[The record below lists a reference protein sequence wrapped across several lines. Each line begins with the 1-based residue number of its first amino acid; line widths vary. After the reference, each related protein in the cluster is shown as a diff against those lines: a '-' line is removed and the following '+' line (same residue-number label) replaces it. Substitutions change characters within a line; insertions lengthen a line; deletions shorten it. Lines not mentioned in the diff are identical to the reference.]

1 MRMMKAWVL
10 ERWGSLDDLVLKDVA
25 RPAAGEGTVIVRVSK
40 AALNFADGIAARGR
54 YQVKIQPPF
63 VLGSEIAG
71 VVAEAP
77 LGSGFGPGDRVLA
90 QVPAGAFGE
99 YCPVETGRL
108 VRLPDELSFAD
119 AAALPV
125 SYTTAHVGLFGKGRL
140 QQGETVLIH
149 AAAGG
154 LGIAATQLAAWRG
167 ARVIATAGS
176 EEKCRLALDNGA
188 NHAINYRDAQWSERV
203 KALAPDGVDMVFDPV
218 GGETSLLSI
227 RQLAWGGRLML
238 AGFASG
244 APAQLPANHLLV
256 KAASAI
262 GVFWSFD
269 KEAAIVSAIQKQ
281 LVELAI
287 DGHVRP
293 HLWRLIDLAD
303 LRQGMSALES
313 GETTG
318 KVIINV
324 AEI

>member
-1 MRMMKAWVL
+1 MRMMKAWVV
-10 ERWGSLDDLVLKDVA
+10 ERWGSLDDLVLKDIP
-25 RPAAGEGTVIVRVSK
+25 RPKAGDDTVVVRVSK
-40 AALNFADGIAARGR
+40 AALNFADGIAVRGR

-71 VVAEAP
+71 VVAEASP
-77 LGSGFGPGDRVLA
+77 GSGYSPGDRVLA
-90 QVPAGAFGE
+90 QVAAGAFGE
-99 YCPVETGRL
+99 YCPVETSRL
-108 VRLPDELSFAD
+108 VRLPDELPFAA

-125 SYTTAHVGLFGKGRL
+125 SYTTAHVGLFAKGNL
-140 QQGETVLIH
+140 KGSETVLVH

-154 LGIAATQLAAWRG
+154 LGLAATQLATWRG

-176 EEKCRLALDNGA
+176 DEKCRLALDSGA
-188 NHAINYRDAQWSERV
+188 AHAINYRDAQWPERV
-203 KALAPDGVDMVFDPV
+203 RELAPDGVDMVFDPV